1 MNKQNIEDKI
11 EIILWLN
18 GKEKDYS
25 FKLQLPSK
33 SSLSIN
39 YLKELILKTI
49 ISCKE
54 LNSTFSHLNFNQI
67 HTLYNQKEIPPLE
80 DNDIQYLKNNEIIF
94 FTFDSSSFKSSNH
107 FNQYQFIRW
116 IKSGGYG
123 QVFLANHVYTKKE
136 YAIKQINTTGF
147 SNEDLYNISREHLI
161 LRSMIHKNV
170 IRCYDSFAHD
180 NKFYTVMDFAEGG
193 ELSVLLKDKGILP
206 ESEAKTIFKQIYDAV
221 CYIHGQNIIHRDLKP
236 NNILF
241 LDKEKTHIVII
252 DFGISGMAN
261 GNQREKIKAG
271 TTSFLPP
278 EIASGEEYSSNPKID
293 IWALG
298 IILYLMVQGC
308 YPFEGKTTK
317 DIIRSILRDKLEFN
331 KKIKISAPLKTL
343 IGGML
348 EKNYRFRIDDDADLF
363 DKWFNYTG
371 PAIKRKKTMDEKNI
385 KKKTENHFNYLTPTK
400 STALKR
406 LPTHSYNNFYQIQ
419 KQNLMSK
426 FKDNNGSNKNINNI
440 NNINNIKVGTNNGV
454 LSSKKIERKH
464 SLFLPLL
471 EKEKK
476 QKNNNASINN
486 EINGFRKQYKKNVE
500 QNQPNTSEF
509 QINLNG
515 NKNSNE
521 INEDIKEN
529 NNNKDEISENIEKED
544 DDELTKHL
552 YKTKLNSCK
561 QVRLKKK
568 FL

>member
-18 GKEKDYS
+18 GKEKEYS
-25 FKLQLPSK
+25 FKLLISSK
-33 SSLSIN
+33 NPLSIK

-49 ISCKE
+49 ITSKE
-54 LNSTFSHLNFNQI
+54 LNSTFSHINFNQI
-67 HTLYNQKEIPPLE
+67 HTLYNQKEIPLE

-123 QVFLANHVYTKKE
+123 QVFLSKHVYTNKE

-170 IRCYDSFAHD
+170 IRCHDSFAHD
-180 NKFYTVMDFAEGG
+180 NKFYTVMDYAEGG
-193 ELSVLLKDKGILP
+193 ELSFLLKDKGILS
-206 ESEAKTIFKQIYDAV
+206 EEEAKKIFKQIYDAV

-278 EIASGEEYSSNPKID
+278 EIASGEEYSSNRKID

-308 YPFEGKTTK
+308 YPFEGKNSK
-317 DIIRSILRDKLEFN
+317 EIVKSILRGKLEFN
-331 KKIKISAPLKTL
+331 KKIKISTPLKTL

-348 EKNYRFRIDDDADLF
+348 EKNYRFRIDDDSDLF
-363 DKWFNYTG
+363 DKWLNYTG
-371 PAIKRKKTMDEKNI
+371 PVIKRKKTLDEKNI
-385 KKKTENHFNYLTPTK
+385 KKKVESNFNYLTPTK

-406 LPTHSYNNFYQIQ
+406 LPTHSYNNFYKNQ

-426 FKDNNGSNKNINNI
+426 FKESASGKNMNNI
-440 NNINNIKVGTNNGV
+440 NDIKVTMNGDI
-454 LSSKKIERKH
+454 SSKKIENKH

-471 EKEKK
+471 DKK
-476 QKNNNASINN
+476 QKNNFIF
-486 EINGFRKQYKKNVE
+486 IKIFFLILQVYK
-500 QNQPNTSEF
+500 
-509 QINLNG
+509 NL
-515 NKNSNE
+515 
-521 INEDIKEN
+521 I
-529 NNNKDEISENIEKED
+529 
-544 DDELTKHL
+544 
-552 YKTKLNSCK
+552 
-561 QVRLKKK
+561 
-568 FL
+568 

>member
-25 FKLQLPSK
+25 FKLQLHSK

-67 HTLYNQKEIPPLE
+67 HTLYNQKEIPLE

-317 DIIRSILRDKLEFN
+317 DIIKSILRDKLEFN

-509 QINLNG
+509 QINFNG